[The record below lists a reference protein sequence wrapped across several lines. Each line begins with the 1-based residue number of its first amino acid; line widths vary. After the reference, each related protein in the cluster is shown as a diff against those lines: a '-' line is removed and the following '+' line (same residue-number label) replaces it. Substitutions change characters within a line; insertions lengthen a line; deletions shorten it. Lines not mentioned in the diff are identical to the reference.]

1 MNSQIAR
8 VGNTTIFRFPSFRLV
23 FRRLLASGKG
33 FHTRRT
39 SDSRNSAAARFPI
52 ARHVLPTSQAGLSNA
67 DGGRHGVG
75 TLRPFSRFGYVGQ
88 DTGREKSN
96 LFYRPIINL
105 VIPIALVAGRL
116 FHYLTDLRVAAA
128 HDSNRIGEFLSW
140 VTNVLS
146 RTTK

>member
-1 MNSQIAR
+1 MISLAFHFCNSQR
-8 VGNTTIFRFPSFRLV
+8 CTPYGVG
-23 FRRLLASGKG
+23 
-33 FHTRRT
+33 
-39 SDSRNSAAARFPI
+39 
-52 ARHVLPTSQAGLSNA
+52 NA

-88 DTGREKSN
+88 DTRCEKTN
-96 LFYRPIINL
+96 LFFRPIVNL
-105 VIPIALVAGRL
+105 VIPIAPVAGRI